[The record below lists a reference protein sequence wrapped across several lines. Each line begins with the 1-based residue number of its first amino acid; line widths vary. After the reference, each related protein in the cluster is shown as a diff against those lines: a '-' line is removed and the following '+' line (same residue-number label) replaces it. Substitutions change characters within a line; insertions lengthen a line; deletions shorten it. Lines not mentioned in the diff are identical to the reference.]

1 MKRSISALIVSI
13 LYYLALSF
21 FYKNNEKIIILIQK
35 ILFYGY
41 ISSFLVLF
49 FINPGIPG
57 KGHFEKEFY
66 RKYKGKLNELQ
77 RCDKCKILIL
87 KKSKSGHCVYCNIC
101 IMRYDHHCPW
111 IGKCVGKNNFIIF
124 YIFLIS
130 AVFFYLNGLLIFIL
144 YLKNNHIF
152 IFK

>member
-1 MKRSISALIVSI
+1 M
-13 LYYLALSF
+13 SF

-66 RKYKGKLNELQ
+66 RKYKGKLNELYAKAHEEIDYITSVLDTFGRKFFTKDEFKMKLNQ
-77 RCDKCKILIL
+77 K
-87 KKSKSGHCVYCNIC
+87 Y
-101 IMRYDHHCPW
+101 
-111 IGKCVGKNNFIIF
+111 KN
-124 YIFLIS
+124 
-130 AVFFYLNGLLIFIL
+130 
-144 YLKNNHIF
+144 
-152 IFK
+152 